1 MDGSDWG
8 NGNSVDSYVVE
19 LPCYTPCAAT
29 GSGSARYL
37 KFCAAQTAPADVVQN
52 PQATPFL

>member
-37 KFCAAQTAPADVVQN
+37 KFCAAQTAPADVV
-52 PQATPFL
+52 